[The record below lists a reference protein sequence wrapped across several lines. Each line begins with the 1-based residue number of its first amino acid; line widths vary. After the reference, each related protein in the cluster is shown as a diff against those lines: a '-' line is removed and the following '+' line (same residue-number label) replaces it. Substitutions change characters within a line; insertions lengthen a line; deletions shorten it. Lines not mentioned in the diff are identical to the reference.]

1 MEIKTKFNIGDKV
14 YHIGR
19 IYESGITVDKYVIN
33 DLKIHKGLK
42 DEIMIQYSIRNP
54 KKAQDYHSVYDK
66 DIYAL
71 NEIDKVLEVI
81 KEEMTKGE

>member
-1 MEIKTKFNIGDKV
+1 MEIKTKFNIDDKV
-14 YHIGR
+14 YYIGR
-19 IYESGITVDKYVIN
+19 IYESGITVDKYVID

-54 KKAQDYHSVYDK
+54 KKAQDHHSVYDE

-71 NEIDKVLEVI
+71 NELDKVLEII
-81 KEEMTKGE
+81 KEKMTKGE

>member
-14 YHIGR
+14 YYIGR
-19 IYESGITVDKYVIN
+19 IYESGITVNKYIID
-33 DLKIHKGLK
+33 DLKLYKGFEDDVK
-42 DEIMIQYSIRNP
+42 IQYSIRNP
-54 KKAQDYHSVYDK
+54 KVSHDRNSVSD
-66 DIYAL
+66 DEIYAL

>member
-19 IYESGITVDKYVIN
+19 IYESGITVNKYIID
-33 DLKIHKGLK
+33 DLKLYKGFEDDIK
-42 DEIMIQYSIRNP
+42 IQYSIHNP
-54 KKAQDYHSVYDK
+54 KVPHDRNSVSD
-66 DIYAL
+66 DNIYAL
-71 NEIDKVLEVI
+71 NEIDKVLEII

>member
-1 MEIKTKFNIGDKV
+1 MEIKTKFNIGDEV
-14 YHIGR
+14 YYIGR
-19 IYESGITVDKYVIN
+19 IYESGITVDKYVID

-54 KKAQDYHSVYDK
+54 KKAQDHRSVYDK

-71 NEIDKVLEVI
+71 NELDKVLEII
-81 KEEMTKGE
+81 KEKMTKGE